1 MNHNQ
6 SLNSDLLWF
15 DLYKRGSK
23 NAMEPAFQEYYR
35 PVFYYANLFLED
47 DDVAKDIVNQSFDK
61 AWNSRAKI
69 ESAKHFNN
77 FLFNVT
83 RDACISHV
91 RKRQTELTTEN
102 GFAALFDQAESEA
115 PIDLERIQTEL
126 IEKIYGVG
134 SNG

>member
-15 DLYKRGSK
+15 DLYKRGNRK
-23 NAMEPAFQEYYR
+23 AMERAFHEYYR

-47 DDVAKDIVNQSFDK
+47 DDAAKDIVNESFHK

-83 RDACISHV
+83 RDACISYV
-91 RKRQTELTTEN
+91 RKRQTELITEK